1 VRKFLILLAPA
12 ALLSG
17 CGGYN
22 GGLESVHQPVVER
35 SNYMLDLNTAGGG
48 LAPGEAARLN
58 GWMSSLRVGYG
69 DRVVLDDPAGSGI
82 VRDQVSAQTAKFGL
96 LLTDSTTVTG
106 GPVTPG
112 TVRVVVAR
120 TKASVPGCPDYSRM
134 RQPDYS
140 ASTSSNYGC
149 AVNANLAAMV
159 ANPEDLVRGRTGSG
173 VSDPAMAAK
182 AVEALRSA
190 TMGGAGGSGGSTG
203 GTGSSSGGGGG
214 GGGTGGTSS
223 GGTSGGSQ

>member
-1 VRKFLILLAPA
+1 VRTFLILLASA

-17 CGGYN
+17 CGTYN

-35 SNYMLDLNTAGGG
+35 AHYALDLGTAAGG

-58 GWMSSLRVGYG
+58 GWMGALRVGYG
-69 DRVVLDDPAGSGI
+69 DRIALDDPSASGT
-82 VRDQVSAQTAKFGL
+82 VRDQVAAQAAKFGL
-96 LLTDSTTVTG
+96 LLTDSVPVTG

-112 TVRVVVAR
+112 TARVVVLR
-120 TKASVPGCPDYSRM
+120 TTASVPNCPDYSRM
-134 RQPDYS
+134 YQPDYS

-149 AVNANLAAMV
+149 AMNANIAAMV

-182 AVEALRSA
+182 AVEALRSS
-190 TMGGAGGSGGSTG
+190 TLGGGGGSGGGTG
-203 GTGSSSGGGGG
+203 GTGSSSGGGGAAG
-214 GGGTGGTSS
+214 GGASS
-223 GGTSGGSQ
+223 GGTSGGTQ